1 VAVTL
6 FVLALRAYRRKPT
19 EKFLFIGIAFGLFA
33 VKEALITGDLLF
45 TLFSGVPAIAH
56 SLNLGILIAFFYGV
70 IK

>member
-1 VAVTL
+1 
-6 FVLALRAYRRKPT
+6 
-19 EKFLFIGIAFGLFA
+19 